1 MTLFNLKKTA
11 YILMLL
17 SISANLFAQND
28 YINRLKKLSGQP
40 DTVEKFIKIAK
51 IYEQT
56 GYDKKAIE
64 NYKKALALK
73 PSIELMEGLS
83 KVYDRSGQLR
93 KAIALRQIIIKN
105 DSSRYITTYKLAQ
118 NYAKIYQKDSAL
130 ILLEKLEQIDSL
142 NPNYPYKTGLYEK
155 NMNRKLDA
163 FLRAYRLDSTH
174 KMNLLMLAKNY
185 KAIKFID
192 SSDYYL
198 QKALILYPFDTKI
211 LRQQVITDYRKK
223 DFNSMLKHLKTLDSL
238 QYEPMF
244 VHKNLGLVYLQLN
257 YLERASKHLDTAI
270 NISRSELILYY
281 YKALVNEKQGHLKR
295 AKKYL
300 KNAIHFLKPEWGKE
314 YYELGIIAK
323 KQKRYKEALS
333 YFEKATQYRSYPD
346 ADLQKAMIWQYIFKN
361 YKKALGYYQ
370 KYVNSFKHKDKNNLS
385 FAQSQIKTL
394 KTKIFMSK
402 PGKK

>member
-1 MTLFNLKKTA
+1 MLFNLKKTA
-11 YILMLL
+11 YILMFV
-17 SISANLFAQND
+17 SISINLFAQND
-28 YINRLKKLSGQP
+28 YLNRLRKLSSQP
-40 DTVEKFIKIAK
+40 GSLEKFIKIAK

-64 NYKKALALK
+64 YYKKALALK
-73 PSIELMEGLS
+73 PSIELMENLS
-83 KVYDRSGQLR
+83 KVYERSGQLR
-93 KAIALRQIIIKN
+93 KAIAIRQKIIKK

-118 NYAKIYQKDSAL
+118 NYANIYQKDSAL

-142 NPNYPYKTGLYEK
+142 NPNYPYKIGLYEK
-155 NMNRKLDA
+155 VMNRKLDA

-174 KMNLLMLAKNY
+174 KKNLLMLAKNY

-198 QKALILYPFDTKI
+198 QKALKLYPFDTKI
-211 LRQQVITDYRKK
+211 IRQQVIADYRKK
-223 DFNSMLKHLKTLDSL
+223 DFSSMLKHLKTLDSL

-244 VHKNLGLVYLQLN
+244 VHKNLGLVYLQLKD
-257 YLERASKHLDTAI
+257 LENASKHLDTAI
-270 NISRSELILYY
+270 NISRNEPILYY

-300 KNAIHFLKPEWGKE
+300 KTALHFLKPEWEKE

-333 YFEKATQYRSYPD
+333 YFEKATQYSSYPD
-346 ADLQKAMIWQYIFKN
+346 ADLQKAMIWQYVFKN
-361 YKKALGYYQ
+361 YEKALSYYQ
-370 KYVNSFKHKDKNNLS
+370 KYINSLKHKDKSNLS
-385 FAQSQIKTL
+385 FAQSQIKEL
-394 KTKIFMSK
+394 KTKIFMNK
-402 PGKK
+402 N

>member
-1 MTLFNLKKTA
+1 MLFNLKKTVH
-11 YILMLL
+11 ILMFV
-17 SISANLFAQND
+17 SISINLFAQKD
-28 YINRLKKLSGQP
+28 YLNRLKKLSVQP
-40 DTVEKFIKIAK
+40 SSLEKYIKIAK

-64 NYKKALALK
+64 YYKKALSLK
-73 PSIELMEGLS
+73 PSIELMESLS
-83 KVYDRSGQLR
+83 KVYERSGQLR
-93 KAIALRQIIIKN
+93 KAIALRQKIIKN

-118 NYAKIYQKDSAL
+118 NYANIHQKDSAL

-142 NPNYPYKTGLYEK
+142 NPNYPYKIGLYEK
-155 NMNRKLDA
+155 VMNRKLDA

-174 KMNLLMLAKNY
+174 KKNLLMLVKNY

-198 QKALILYPFDTKI
+198 QKVLKLYPFDTKI
-211 LRQQVITDYRKK
+211 IRQQVIADYRKK
-223 DFNSMLKHLKTLDSL
+223 DFSSMLKHLKTLDSL

-257 YLERASKHLDTAI
+257 DLEIASKHLDTAI
-270 NISRSELILYY
+270 NISRREPILYY

-300 KNAIHFLKPEWGKE
+300 KTALHFLKPEWEKE

-333 YFEKATQYRSYPD
+333 YFEKATQYGSYPD
-346 ADLQKAMIWQYIFKN
+346 ADLQKAMIWQYVFKN
-361 YKKALGYYQ
+361 YKKALSYYQ
-370 KYVNSFKHKDKNNLS
+370 KYVNSLKHKDKNNLS
-385 FAQSQIKTL
+385 FAQSQIKEL
-394 KTKIFMSK
+394 KTKIFMNK
-402 PGKK
+402 N